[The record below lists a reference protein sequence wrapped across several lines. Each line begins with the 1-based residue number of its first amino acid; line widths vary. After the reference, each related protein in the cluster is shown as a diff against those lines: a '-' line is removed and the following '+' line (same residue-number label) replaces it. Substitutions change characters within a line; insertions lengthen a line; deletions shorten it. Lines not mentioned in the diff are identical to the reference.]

1 MMYVGVLKEDG
12 GGGASASGRGWEFDW
27 QLPGTS
33 LSLSRPELIARCCC
47 QMLKLMQCF
56 VSFFFLM
63 FFFNFVI
70 ESSNLGMHNILFMQ
84 IKKKRKAVN
93 LLVKVVF
100 SFSWWKNAQEVQS
113 KKNLLWIIIIIILIF
128 LNSLLCLT
136 PHRALQGCSSVVSDA
151 VRLL

>member
-1 MMYVGVLKEDG
+1 MEEAELQPQ
-12 GGGASASGRGWEFDW
+12 GGAE
-27 QLPGTS
+27 S
-33 LSLSRPELIARCCC
+33 LIDSFLGPHYHYPDPSWLLAVAVRCWNSCSV
-47 QMLKLMQCF
+47 LFL
-56 VSFFFLM
+56 FFFLM

-136 PHRALQGCSSVVSDA
+136 PHRALQGRSSVVSDA